1 MRNVMEENSWL
12 VGDKVVVENFNSNSA
27 GVIIASKEMLGE
39 EFFCV
44 EMYGR
49 LRVWVSGEEI
59 CWS

>member
-12 VGDKVVVENFNSNSA
+12 VGDKVVVELGSVE
-27 GVIIASKEMLGE
+27 GVIITSEELSGE

-44 EMYGR
+44 ELSGHR
-49 LRVWVSGEEI
+49 RVWVTGEEI

>member
-12 VGDKVVVENFNSNSA
+12 VGDKVVVESFNSNSV
-27 GVIIASKEMLGE
+27 GEIIATREMLGE

-44 EMYGR
+44 SFTDER
-49 LRVWVSGEEI
+49 RVWVASEEI